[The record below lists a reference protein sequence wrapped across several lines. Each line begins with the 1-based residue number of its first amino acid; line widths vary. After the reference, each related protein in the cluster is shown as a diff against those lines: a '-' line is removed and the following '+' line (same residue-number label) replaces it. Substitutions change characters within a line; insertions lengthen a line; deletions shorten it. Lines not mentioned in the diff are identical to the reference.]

1 MSLRVLYASTG
12 RQHNTERGQR
22 AMIRVA
28 VLNIKG
34 GSGKSTL
41 ATNLAA
47 WLAQC
52 GRHVALVDYDP
63 QESATVWLNRR
74 PTDRPRIAAVSAKG
88 SDIRLTRVYRLLE
101 GLNPEFAVIDTPAA
115 IPAQNLIY
123 YCRDAHKVLV
133 PVLPSR
139 IDIDVCARMIRH
151 LHVHGGMKK
160 GDGRLGIVAS
170 RVRRDTVA
178 YRNLLKFLAV
188 LDIPVIANIRD
199 SQNYVRCAESG
210 LGVTEL
216 QPYQRAA
223 DMAAWEAILRWVHP
237 AEVTENIA
245 RNEHVSR
252 IAQLVNLLPDRDL

>member
-1 MSLRVLYASTG
+1 
-12 RQHNTERGQR
+12 
-22 AMIRVA
+22 MIRIA

-63 QESATVWLNRR
+63 QESSIAWLNRR
-74 PTDRPRIAAVSAKG
+74 PAERPTIAGVSAKG
-88 SDIRLTRVYRLLE
+88 SDIRLTRVYRLVDA
-101 GLNPEFAVIDTPAA
+101 LNTEFTIIDTPAA
-115 IPAQNLIY
+115 IPAQDLIY
-123 YCRDAHKVLV
+123 YCRDAHKVLL

-139 IDIDVCARMIRH
+139 IDTDVCARMIRH
-151 LHVHGGMKK
+151 LHVHGGIKK

-170 RVRRDTVA
+170 RIRLDTIA
-178 YRNLLKFLAV
+178 YKQLKKFLAI
-188 LDIPVIANIRD
+188 LEIPIIANIRD

-216 QPYQRAA
+216 PPYQRGA
-223 DMAAWEAILRWVHP
+223 DMAAWEAILRWIHP
-237 AEVTENIA
+237 ADTPEQA
-245 RNEHVSR
+245 ASSEHASR